1 MNKVDYNKKMIGKS
15 VLVQEKFSTFW
26 RGQVIGVVGDENLSI
41 RNSSGTVSTV
51 HIYDVRSIKNEEEAK
66 K

>member
-15 VLVQEKFSTFW
+15 VLVQEKFSTPW
-26 RGQVIGVVGDENLSI
+26 RGEVVGVVDDENLSI
-41 RNSSGTVSTV
+41 RNSSGAVSTV
-51 HIYDVRSIKNEEEAK
+51 HIYDVRSIKNEEEVK